1 MKYLFRHPLWLVSL
15 MLLGLLL
22 PMHVSASPVAIAMGD
37 YNPPTPPDPQQP
49 DTTRYYLLTAEAS
62 PSRAGSTNVTSAR
75 YTAGTN
81 VYLSASANTG
91 YRFVHWLSGDSV
103 ISTDRNFYIT
113 MPSQD
118 MHCVATFVYDP
129 TVPGDP
135 SSVEDTY
142 VATHQLTVS
151 CSPQRAG
158 STSMSTGRYAEGST
172 ISISA
177 YANTGYRFS
186 YWLQEGIILGTKS
199 TLSWTMGKKDAQ
211 IEAVFVYDPTTPS
224 DPESDERDTDIPLL
238 QQTSLS
244 LANDSLWNETGQEQ
258 EITVHGNYYGEAHA
272 ALQYRIDNGAWTD
285 VPGDSLMGSTSYS
298 RTFCT
303 TILSAEDSCALH
315 ILYIRALDAQ
325 QRASQ
330 PFVQNILRL
339 PALTPVGLGELT
351 YTGQPVSHQQFGM
364 RDEHSGRLLWL
375 ADGQFAA
382 SYSNNVEVGEAQV
395 ALSGQFPYSISTA
408 TFTFPIVPANI
419 SGDVRLSQVLYV
431 YDGTPHMPEV
441 SFSSQGRDLVEG
453 TDYTISYEDNVEIG
467 QGKVLVN
474 GLGNYTGAATKTF
487 TICATDSVWQQLVA
501 FYRAMRGEQT
511 WERVW
516 NISLGA
522 QASAGLFG
530 VSYSHG
536 QVVGLSLPSNGLTG
550 PLSSTLSAFRYLTSL
565 NLSGNHLTGN
575 AGSVGEWCPALTH
588 LDLSENALTDVSP
601 MLPASITS
609 LDLSG
614 QHPDTLITL
623 AIDGLTPE
631 RLRQAVP
638 QICNYNH
645 EAQNYQ
651 APLYLRLT
659 DSPSRPSW
667 IMDYEVDGQEYL
679 SHVTY
684 GYNVYR
690 GAQLTQVYAD
700 NMTDDCS
707 YRIALS
713 WLEGDANMD
722 SRLDLADLQTIVNYI
737 NLNHAASAPFG
748 YQAANRWP
756 DYTIN
761 VQDVVGEVN
770 LLLAQSQE
778 QAPQGL
784 PAHGANVETSVDAT
798 VSMYLRDG
806 NLCLYSV
813 VPVAALD
820 VTYSSSLSSV
830 SEENQTQDLTW
841 LMEERG
847 FAVGSVEY
855 DHCYR
860 SILFSAA
867 GAMLPAGQEIV
878 LARHT
883 DDADLSLLSLMAVD
897 AEARPLTAV
906 WQKPTG
912 IETLPTDATHSR
924 YFHLDGT
931 PASAKEKGLIIQD
944 NRIINKK

>member
-1 MKYLFRHPLWLVSL
+1 
-15 MLLGLLL
+15 MLLGLML
-22 PMHVSASPVAIAMGD
+22 PMHLSASPVAIAMGD

-49 DTTRYYLLTAEAS
+49 DTTRHYLLTAEAS

-75 YTAGTN
+75 YAAGAD
-81 VYLSASANTG
+81 VYLSASANSG
-91 YRFVHWLSGDSV
+91 YRFVHWLAGDTV
-103 ISTDRNFYIT
+103 LSTDRSCHLT
-113 MPSQD
+113 MPSHEV
-118 MHCVATFVYDP
+118 HCVAAFVYDP
-129 TVPGDP
+129 AVPDDP
-135 SSVEDTY
+135 TSAEDTY
-142 VATHQLTVS
+142 AATHQLTVS

-158 STSMSTGRYAEGST
+158 STSVQSGRYAEGST
-172 ISISA
+172 VSITA

-186 YWLQEGIILGTKS
+186 YWLQEGNILGTRT
-199 TLSWTMGKKDAQ
+199 TLSWTMGRKDAQ
-211 IEAVFVYDPTTPS
+211 LEAVFVYDPTTPD

-244 LANDSLWNETGQEQ
+244 LADDSQWNVAGREQ
-258 EITVHGNYYGEAHA
+258 EITVQGNYYGEAHA
-272 ALQYRIDNGAWTD
+272 VLQYRVDDGAWTTMQ
-285 VPGDSLMGSTSYS
+285 GDSLMGSTSYS
-298 RTFCT
+298 RNFRATLLT
-303 TILSAEDSCALH
+303 TGDTCSLH
-315 ILYIRALDAQ
+315 TLYIRALDAQ

-339 PALTPVGLGELT
+339 PALAPIGLGELT
-351 YTGQPVSHQQFGM
+351 YTGQPVSHQQFGL

-395 ALSGQFPYSISTA
+395 ALSGQFPYSVSET

-441 SFSSQGRDLVEG
+441 SFTSQGRDLVEG
-453 TDYTISYEDNVEIG
+453 TDYVISYQDNVEIG

-487 TICATDSVWQQLVA
+487 SICATDSVWQQLVA

-516 NISLGA
+516 NIALGA
-522 QASAGLFG
+522 QASASLYG
-530 VSYSHG
+530 VTYSHG
-536 QVVGLSLPSNGLTG
+536 QVVGLSLPANGLTG
-550 PLSSTLSAFRYLTSL
+550 PLSSTLAAFRHLTSL

-575 AGSVGEWCPALTH
+575 AGSVGQWCPALTH

-601 MLPASITS
+601 MLPLSITS

-623 AIDGLTPE
+623 SIEALTAE
-631 RLRQAVP
+631 RLRKAVP
-638 QICNYNH
+638 QICNYDH
-645 EAQNYQ
+645 AAQDYQ

-679 SHVTY
+679 SHVSY

-690 GAQLTQVYAD
+690 GAQLTQLYAD

-707 YRIALS
+707 YRIALR

-770 LLLAQSQE
+770 LLLAQPQG

-784 PAHGANVETSVDAT
+784 PAYGMSGETQADAA

-806 NLCLYSV
+806 NLCLYST

-820 VTYSSSLSSV
+820 VTCGTSQSTGNPSQS
-830 SEENQTQDLTW
+830 LTW
-841 LMEERG
+841 LVDERG
-847 FAVGSVEY
+847 FAVGSVVH
-855 DHCYR
+855 DRCQR
-860 SILFSAA
+860 SIVFSAA
-867 GAMLPAGQEIV
+867 GASLPAGEEIV
-878 LARHT
+878 LARHVT
-883 DDADLSLLSLMAVD
+883 NAELLLLSLMAVD

-912 IETLPTDATHSR
+912 IETLRTDASRSR

-931 PASAKEKGLIIQD
+931 PASARETGLLIQD